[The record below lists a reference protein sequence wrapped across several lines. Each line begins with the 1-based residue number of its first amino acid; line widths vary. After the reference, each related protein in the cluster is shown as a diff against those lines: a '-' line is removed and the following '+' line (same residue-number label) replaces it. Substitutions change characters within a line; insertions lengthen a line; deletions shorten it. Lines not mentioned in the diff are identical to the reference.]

1 MTTLQPSQQID
12 LFQMASSSTLSQAVT
27 HASHSAA
34 QGCSKEIT
42 TPDTFGPTC
51 SGLFESADPSTWLPK
66 TLKATFSLECRT
78 YAGIWNQKTIES
90 GHSLFRLAPLARDT
104 YATEFSLSDKDT
116 LKQIRQRMGGSATP
130 VIERFLTD
138 ASVTTV
144 KDYAASVGSG
154 HTRSTTR
161 WLTAALTAERTGMFP
176 TPTAN
181 EDATGRP
188 GSKMQIMLGNH
199 PSVRDTTKRVLSP
212 EWTEL
217 LMGFPPGFTDL
228 DA

>member
-1 MTTLQPSQQID
+1 MPTLQPSPQID
-12 LFQMASSSTLSQAVT
+12 LFQMASSLTLSPEAIP
-27 HASHSAA
+27 ASPSAT
-34 QGCSKEIT
+34 QVNSLGNQT
-42 TPDTFGPTC
+42 QDTFGLTC
-51 SGLFESADPSTWLPK
+51 SGLFESPDPSGYLPK
-66 TLKATFSLECRT
+66 MLRDTFTSECPT
-78 YAGIWNQKTIES
+78 YAGSWKQKAIES
-90 GHSLFRLAPLARDT
+90 GHSLYQLAPRERDT

-116 LKQIRQRMGGSATP
+116 LKQIKQRMGGSAAP
-130 VIERFLTD
+130 VIEMFLAD

-144 KDYAASVGSG
+144 KDFAASVGSG

-217 LMGFPPGFTDL
+217 LMGFPEGWTDL
-228 DA
+228 EP

>member
-1 MTTLQPSQQID
+1 MKTSENYHQLD
-12 LFQMASSSTLSQAVT
+12 LLAMALPSTLSQAVT
-27 HASHSAA
+27 HASHSAM
-34 QGCSKEIT
+34 QDCSEERK

-51 SGLFESADPSTWLPK
+51 FDWSENANPDSWLPK
-66 TLKATFSLECRT
+66 MLRDTFSSECPT
-78 YAGIWNQKTIES
+78 YAGRWSSKGTEY
-90 GHSLFRLAPLARDT
+90 GHTLYQLAPQERVT
-104 YATEFSLSDKDT
+104 SATASSLSDRDT
-116 LKQIRQRMGGSATP
+116 LRQIKQRMGGSAAP
-130 VIERFLTD
+130 VIEEFLKD
-138 ASVTTV
+138 ASATTV
-144 KDYAASVGSG
+144 KDYAITVGSG

>member
-1 MTTLQPSQQID
+1 MQTLQPSLQID
-12 LFQMASSSTLSQAVT
+12 LFQMASTSTLSPEAIP
-27 HASHSAA
+27 ASPSVMRASSLDN
-34 QGCSKEIT
+34 Q
-42 TPDTFGPTC
+42 TPGTFGLTC
-51 SGLFESADPSTWLPK
+51 SDLFESPDPSTYLPK
-66 TLKATFSLECRT
+66 MLRDTFSLECPT
-78 YAGIWNQKTIES
+78 YAGSWKQKTIES
-90 GHSLFRLAPLARDT
+90 GHSLFRLAPQERVT

-116 LKQIRQRMGGSATP
+116 LKQIRQRMGGSAAP
-130 VIERFLTD
+130 VIETFLTD

-199 PSVRDTTKRVLSP
+199 PSVRDTTKKVLSP

-217 LMGFPPGFTDL
+217 LMGFPEGWTDL
-228 DA
+228 EP

>member
-12 LFQMASSSTLSQAVT
+12 LFQMASPSTLSLAVT
-27 HASHSAA
+27 HASHSAT
-34 QGCSKEIT
+34 QESSSGNQ

-51 SGLFESADPSTWLPK
+51 SGLFESPDPSGYLPK
-66 TLKATFSLECRT
+66 TLRDTFNSECPT
-78 YAGIWNQKTIES
+78 YAGSWKQKAIES
-90 GHSLFRLAPLARDT
+90 GHSLYRLAPQVRDT

-116 LKQIRQRMGGSATP
+116 LQQIKQRMDGSAAP
-130 VIERFLTD
+130 VIEEFLKD

-144 KDYAASVGSG
+144 KDYAAIVGSG

-199 PSVRDTTKRVLSP
+199 PSVRDTTKKVLSP

-217 LMGFPPGFTDL
+217 LMGFPAGWTDL
-228 DA
+228 ER